1 MMNQLRIMQAQ
12 IKVPSDKNELPLL
25 LESLLKTAAE
35 NKADMLT
42 LPEMFC
48 CPYQSSL
55 FPVYA
60 EPEGGFVYSLCAEL
74 AKKYNI
80 YLSAGTMPESEA
92 GKIYNTAY
100 VFDRKGIQIARHRK
114 MHMFDINIKNGQ
126 SFRESDTLC
135 PGNSVTVFDTEFG
148 KMGIC
153 VCFDFRFPELGRLMA
168 ADGARLV
175 LCPAS
180 FNFTT
185 GPAHWELMFR
195 AEAMFNQYYA
205 IGTAP
210 ALDKGASYHSWGHS
224 IAVNPWGD
232 VICQMGTEEGIQVV
246 ELDLKETES
255 VRAQLPLLNNRR
267 TDIYSLTKLK

>member
-1 MMNQLRIMQAQ
+1 MDRLRIMQAQ
-12 IKVPSDKNELPLL
+12 ITVPSDKNKLPSI
-25 LESLLKTAAE
+25 LESLCATASD

-48 CPYQSSL
+48 CPYESSL

-60 EPEGGFVYSLCAEL
+60 ESEGGYIYSLCAGL
-74 AKKYNI
+74 AEEYGI
-80 YLSAGTMPESEA
+80 YISAGTMPEYED
-92 GKIYNTAY
+92 GKIFNTAY
-100 VFDRKGIQIARHRK
+100 VFDRNGKRIAKHRK

-135 PGNSVTVFDTEFG
+135 PGRSVTVFDTEFG
-148 KMGIC
+148 TMGIC

-168 ADGARLV
+168 IEGAMLV

-195 AEAMFNQYYA
+195 SEAMYNQYYA

-210 ALDKGASYHSWGHS
+210 ALDESASYHSWGHS
-224 IAVNPWGD
+224 IAVDPWGK
-232 VICQMGTEEGIQVV
+232 VISQMGTEEGYQFIDI
-246 ELDLKETES
+246 DLSLTES
-255 VRAQLPLLNNRR
+255 VRTQLPLLNNRR
-267 TDIYSLTKLK
+267 TDVYSLNLL